1 MKFLTLEVEN
11 FMALANAKVELDQ
24 RGLVLIQG
32 VNAGDSSAASNGA
45 GKSTLMNSLMW
56 CIYGETSHGVK
67 GDDVL
72 STGHEKNCR
81 VKVTIE
87 DEGKRYA
94 IIRHRKHKEFKNRL
108 IVRGEDGDMTKGKD
122 SLTQEFVERLI
133 GASKEVFMASIY
145 ASQEAMPDL
154 PGMSDKNLKTI
165 VEEAAGVDRLTKA
178 YAIARERANAAAARM
193 ETTKTKMDACLSLV
207 ESAQNELETAK
218 TSSEAWERDRSERL
232 DVARADLVGA
242 EVTLTEV
249 EMELRSLPEQIRD
262 TENAI
267 GKEREKL
274 ASKEEH
280 DAKLVRVRGAIT
292 DIRASI
298 RITENIQKEAM
309 QRARAFKVKAEE
321 VNTKVGEPC
330 PTCGKAYCVEDLST
344 VKESFVEQARSEI
357 SQAQASATSVAK
369 YQEHLEK
376 ALKIESSLVASTPDV
391 SAIISRI
398 EQLTKE
404 LGTLRHREKEV
415 VAVEALVARARSE
428 VDRITKETNPFLA
441 VIKRHEESLAA
452 NKSNYGVLKTELKN
466 IQEQALLLDKARQV
480 YSPAGVRSHI
490 LTSVTPFLNA
500 QTAEYL
506 NTLSDGNI
514 VAEWSTMESTKKG
527 EWRDKFNISVRKIGA
542 SKTFQTLSG
551 GEKRKVRIA
560 CSLAL
565 QDLVA
570 SRASKNIELFIG
582 DEIDDALDTAGL
594 ERLMGI
600 LEAKARERGTVMIIS
615 HKEMKSWFRETITVE
630 VKEGRSYESPRV

>member
-1 MKFLTLEVEN
+1 
-11 FMALANAKVELDQ
+11 
-24 RGLVLIQG
+24 
-32 VNAGDSSAASNGA
+32 
-45 GKSTLMNSLMW
+45 
-56 CIYGETSHGVK
+56 
-67 GDDVL
+67 
-72 STGHEKNCR
+72 
-81 VKVTIE
+81 
-87 DEGKRYA
+87 
-94 IIRHRKHKEFKNRL
+94 KHKEFKNRL

-207 ESAQNELETAK
+207 ESAQNELESAK

-280 DAKLVRVRGAIT
+280 DAKLVKVRGAIT

-309 QRARAFKVKAEE
+309 QRARALKVKAEE

-428 VDRITKETNPFLA
+428 VDRITKEINPFLA

-630 VKEGRSYESPRV
+630 VKEGRSYVV

>member
-207 ESAQNELETAK
+207 ESAQNELESAK

-249 EMELRSLPEQIRD
+249 EMELPSLPEQIRD

-280 DAKLVRVRGAIT
+280 DAKLVKVRGAIT

-309 QRARAFKVKAEE
+309 QRARALKVKAEE

-330 PTCGKAYCVEDLST
+330 PTCGKAYCLEDLST

-615 HKEMKSWFRETITVE
+615 HKEMKSWFREIITVE
-630 VKEGRSYESPRV
+630 VKEGRSYVV

>member
-207 ESAQNELETAK
+207 ESAQNELESAK
-218 TSSEAWERDRSERL
+218 TSSEAWERDRNERL

-280 DAKLVRVRGAIT
+280 DAKLVKVRGAIT

-298 RITENIQKEAM
+298 RITENIQKEAI

-428 VDRITKETNPFLA
+428 VDRITKEINPFLA

-466 IQEQALLLDKARQV
+466 IQEQALLLDKARLV

-600 LEAKARERGTVMIIS
+600 LEAKARESGTVMIIS

-630 VKEGRSYESPRV
+630 VKEGRSYVV

>member
-145 ASQEAMPDL
+145 ASQESMPDL

-207 ESAQNELETAK
+207 ESAQNELESAK

-280 DAKLVRVRGAIT
+280 DAKLVKVRGAIT

-404 LGTLRHREKEV
+404 LGMLRHREKEV

-428 VDRITKETNPFLA
+428 VDRITKENNPFLA

-466 IQEQALLLDKARQV
+466 IQEQALLLDKARLV

-630 VKEGRSYESPRV
+630 VKEGRSYVV

>member
-207 ESAQNELETAK
+207 ESAQNELESAK

-262 TENAI
+262 TENSI

-280 DAKLVRVRGAIT
+280 DAKLVKVRGAIT

-441 VIKRHEESLAA
+441 VIKRNEESLAA

-630 VKEGRSYESPRV
+630 VKEGRSYVV

>member
-207 ESAQNELETAK
+207 ESAQNELESAK

-280 DAKLVRVRGAIT
+280 DAKLVKVRGAIT

-404 LGTLRHREKEV
+404 LGMLRHREKEV

-428 VDRITKETNPFLA
+428 VDRITKENNPFLA

-630 VKEGRSYESPRV
+630 VKEGRSYVV

>member
-87 DEGKRYA
+87 DEGKHYA

-207 ESAQNELETAK
+207 ESAQNELESAK

-262 TENAI
+262 TENSI

-280 DAKLVRVRGAIT
+280 DAKLVKVRGAIT

-404 LGTLRHREKEV
+404 LGSLRHREKEV
-415 VAVEALVARARSE
+415 VAVEALVARAQSE

-630 VKEGRSYESPRV
+630 VKEGRSYVV

>member
-207 ESAQNELETAK
+207 ESAQNELESAK

-262 TENAI
+262 TENSI

-280 DAKLVRVRGAIT
+280 DAKLVKVRGAIT

-391 SAIISRI
+391 SAIIFRI

-630 VKEGRSYESPRV
+630 VKEGRSYVV

>member
-1 MKFLTLEVEN
+1 
-11 FMALANAKVELDQ
+11 
-24 RGLVLIQG
+24 
-32 VNAGDSSAASNGA
+32 NAGDSSAASNGA

-207 ESAQNELETAK
+207 ESAQNELESAK

-280 DAKLVRVRGAIT
+280 DAKLVKVRGAIT

-309 QRARAFKVKAEE
+309 QRARALKVKAEE

-344 VKESFVEQARSEI
+344 VKERFVEQARSEI

-615 HKEMKSWFRETITVE
+615 HKEMKS
-630 VKEGRSYESPRV
+630 

>member
-32 VNAGDSSAASNGA
+32 VNAGDSSAAINGA

-207 ESAQNELETAK
+207 ESAQNELESAK

-280 DAKLVRVRGAIT
+280 DAKLVKVRGAIT

-309 QRARAFKVKAEE
+309 QRARALKVKAEE

-330 PTCGKAYCVEDLST
+330 PTCGKAYCLEDLST

-630 VKEGRSYESPRV
+630 VKEGRSYVV

>member
-207 ESAQNELETAK
+207 ESAQNELESAK

-280 DAKLVRVRGAIT
+280 DAKLVKVRGAIT

-309 QRARAFKVKAEE
+309 QRARALKVKAEE

-330 PTCGKAYCVEDLST
+330 PTCGKAYCLEDLST

-376 ALKIESSLVASTPDV
+376 ALKIESSLVANTPDV

-582 DEIDDALDTAGL
+582 DEIDDALDAAGL

-630 VKEGRSYESPRV
+630 VKEGRSYVV

>member
-207 ESAQNELETAK
+207 ESAQNELESAK

-274 ASKEEH
+274 ATKEEH
-280 DAKLVRVRGAIT
+280 DAKLVKVRGAIT

-391 SAIISRI
+391 SSIISRI

-630 VKEGRSYESPRV
+630 VKEGRSYVV

>member
-94 IIRHRKHKEFKNRL
+94 IIRHRKHKKFKNRL

-207 ESAQNELETAK
+207 ESAQNELESAK

-280 DAKLVRVRGAIT
+280 DAKLVKVRGAIT

-309 QRARAFKVKAEE
+309 QRARALKVKAEE

-428 VDRITKETNPFLA
+428 VDRITKEINPFLA

-630 VKEGRSYESPRV
+630 VKEGRSYVV

>member
-207 ESAQNELETAK
+207 ESAQNELESAK
-218 TSSEAWERDRSERL
+218 TSSEAWERDRNERL
-232 DVARADLVGA
+232 DVARTDLVGA

-280 DAKLVRVRGAIT
+280 DAKLVKVRGAIT

-309 QRARAFKVKAEE
+309 QRARALKVKAEE

-376 ALKIESSLVASTPDV
+376 ALKIESALVASTPDV

-398 EQLTKE
+398 ERLTKE

-630 VKEGRSYESPRV
+630 VKEGRSYVV

>member
-207 ESAQNELETAK
+207 ESAQNELESAK

-280 DAKLVRVRGAIT
+280 DAKLVKVRGAIT

-344 VKESFVEQARSEI
+344 VKESFIEQARNEI
-357 SQAQASATSVAK
+357 GQAQASATSVAK

-615 HKEMKSWFRETITVE
+615 HKEMKSWFREIITVE
-630 VKEGRSYESPRV
+630 VKEGRSYVV

>member
-207 ESAQNELETAK
+207 ESAQNELESAK

-280 DAKLVRVRGAIT
+280 DAKLVKVRGAIT

-309 QRARAFKVKAEE
+309 QRARALKVKAEE

-506 NTLSDGNI
+506 NTLSDGSI

-630 VKEGRSYESPRV
+630 VKEGRSYVV

>member
-207 ESAQNELETAK
+207 ESAQNELESAK

-280 DAKLVRVRGAIT
+280 DAKLVKVRGAIT

-330 PTCGKAYCVEDLST
+330 PTCGKAYCIEDLST

-428 VDRITKETNPFLA
+428 VDRITKEINPFLA

-630 VKEGRSYESPRV
+630 VKEGRSYVV

>member
-1 MKFLTLEVEN
+1 MKFLTLEVKN

-207 ESAQNELETAK
+207 ESAQNELESAK

-280 DAKLVRVRGAIT
+280 DAKLVKVRGAIT

-330 PTCGKAYCVEDLST
+330 STCGKAYCVEDLST

-630 VKEGRSYESPRV
+630 VKEGRSYVV

>member
-207 ESAQNELETAK
+207 ESAQNELESAK

-280 DAKLVRVRGAIT
+280 DAKLVKVRGAIT

-309 QRARAFKVKAEE
+309 QRARALKVKAEE

-344 VKESFVEQARSEI
+344 VKESFVEQAHSEI

-630 VKEGRSYESPRV
+630 VKEGRSYVV

>member
-207 ESAQNELETAK
+207 ESAQNELESAK

-262 TENAI
+262 TENDI

-280 DAKLVRVRGAIT
+280 DAKLVKVRGAIT

-630 VKEGRSYESPRV
+630 VKEGRSYVV

>member
-207 ESAQNELETAK
+207 ESAQNELESAK

-280 DAKLVRVRGAIT
+280 DAKLVKVRGAIT

-309 QRARAFKVKAEE
+309 QRARALKVKAEE

-376 ALKIESSLVASTPDV
+376 ALKIESALVASTPDV

-398 EQLTKE
+398 ERLTKE

-630 VKEGRSYESPRV
+630 VKEGRSYVV

>member
-207 ESAQNELETAK
+207 ESAQNELESAK

-280 DAKLVRVRGAIT
+280 DAKLVKVRGAIT

-309 QRARAFKVKAEE
+309 QRARALKVKAEE

-376 ALKIESSLVASTPDV
+376 ALKIESALVASTPDV

-398 EQLTKE
+398 ERLTKE

-428 VDRITKETNPFLA
+428 VDRITKEINPFLA

-600 LEAKARERGTVMIIS
+600 LEAKTRERGTVMIIS

-630 VKEGRSYESPRV
+630 VKEGRSYVV

>member
-94 IIRHRKHKEFKNRL
+94 IIRHRKHKDFKNRL

-207 ESAQNELETAK
+207 ESAQNELESAK
-218 TSSEAWERDRSERL
+218 TSSEAWERDRNERL

-280 DAKLVRVRGAIT
+280 DAKLVKVRGAIT

-309 QRARAFKVKAEE
+309 QRARALKVKAEE

-330 PTCGKAYCVEDLST
+330 PTCGKAYCLEDLST

-428 VDRITKETNPFLA
+428 VDRITKEINPFLA

-630 VKEGRSYESPRV
+630 VKEGRSYVV

>member
-32 VNAGDSSAASNGA
+32 VNDGDSSAASNGA

-207 ESAQNELETAK
+207 ESAQNELESAK

-280 DAKLVRVRGAIT
+280 DAKLVKVRGAIT

-309 QRARAFKVKAEE
+309 QRARALKVKAEE
-321 VNTKVGEPC
+321 INTKVGEPC
-330 PTCGKAYCVEDLST
+330 STCGKAYCLEDLST

-630 VKEGRSYESPRV
+630 VKEGRSYVV

>member
-207 ESAQNELETAK
+207 ESAQNELESAK

-280 DAKLVRVRGAIT
+280 DAKLVKVRGAIT

-309 QRARAFKVKAEE
+309 QRARALKVKAEE

-428 VDRITKETNPFLA
+428 VDRITKEINPFLA

-630 VKEGRSYESPRV
+630 VKEGRSYVV

>member
-207 ESAQNELETAK
+207 ESAQNELESAK

-280 DAKLVRVRGAIT
+280 DAKLVKVRGAIT

-376 ALKIESSLVASTPDV
+376 ALKIESALVASTPDV

-480 YSPAGVRSHI
+480 YSPADVRSHI

-527 EWRDKFNISVRKIGA
+527 EWRDKFNISVRKLGA

-615 HKEMKSWFRETITVE
+615 HKEMKSWFREAITVE
-630 VKEGRSYESPRV
+630 VKEGRSYVV

>member
-207 ESAQNELETAK
+207 ESAQNELESAK

-280 DAKLVRVRGAIT
+280 DAKLVKVRGAIT

-615 HKEMKSWFRETITVE
+615 HKEMKSWFR
-630 VKEGRSYESPRV
+630 KPSPWK

>member
-207 ESAQNELETAK
+207 ESAQNELESAK

-280 DAKLVRVRGAIT
+280 DAKLVKVRGAIT

-309 QRARAFKVKAEE
+309 QRARALKVKAEE

-376 ALKIESSLVASTPDV
+376 ALKIESALVASTPDV

-630 VKEGRSYESPRV
+630 VKEGRSYVV

>member
-1 MKFLTLEVEN
+1 
-11 FMALANAKVELDQ
+11 
-24 RGLVLIQG
+24 
-32 VNAGDSSAASNGA
+32 
-45 GKSTLMNSLMW
+45 
-56 CIYGETSHGVK
+56 
-67 GDDVL
+67 

-207 ESAQNELETAK
+207 ESAQNELESAK

-280 DAKLVRVRGAIT
+280 DAKLVKVRGAIT

-309 QRARAFKVKAEE
+309 QRARALKVKAEE

-630 VKEGRSYESPRV
+630 VKEGRSYVV

>member
-207 ESAQNELETAK
+207 ESAQNELESAK
-218 TSSEAWERDRSERL
+218 TSFEAWERDRSERL

-280 DAKLVRVRGAIT
+280 DAKLVKVRGAIT

-309 QRARAFKVKAEE
+309 QRARALKVKAEE

-330 PTCGKAYCVEDLST
+330 PTCGKAYCLEDLST

-630 VKEGRSYESPRV
+630 VKEGRSYVV

>member
-207 ESAQNELETAK
+207 ESAQNELESAK

-262 TENAI
+262 TENAL

-280 DAKLVRVRGAIT
+280 DAKLVKVRGAIT

-309 QRARAFKVKAEE
+309 HRARALKVKAEE

-330 PTCGKAYCVEDLST
+330 PTCGKGYCLEDLST
-344 VKESFVEQARSEI
+344 VKEIFVEQARSEI

-630 VKEGRSYESPRV
+630 VKEGRSYVV

>member
-207 ESAQNELETAK
+207 ESAQNELESAK

-280 DAKLVRVRGAIT
+280 DAKLVKVRGAIT

-398 EQLTKE
+398 EQLTKK

-630 VKEGRSYESPRV
+630 VKEGRSYVV

>member
-207 ESAQNELETAK
+207 ESAQNELESAK

-280 DAKLVRVRGAIT
+280 DAKLVKVRGAIT

-330 PTCGKAYCVEDLST
+330 PTCGKTYCVEDLST

-630 VKEGRSYESPRV
+630 VKEGRSYVV

>member
-207 ESAQNELETAK
+207 ESAQNELESAK

-280 DAKLVRVRGAIT
+280 DAKLVKVRGAIT

-309 QRARAFKVKAEE
+309 QRARAHKVKAEE

-630 VKEGRSYESPRV
+630 VKEGRSYVV

>member
-207 ESAQNELETAK
+207 ESAQNELESAK

-262 TENAI
+262 TENSI

-280 DAKLVRVRGAIT
+280 DAKLVKVRGAIT

-404 LGTLRHREKEV
+404 LGTLRQREKEV

-441 VIKRHEESLAA
+441 VIKRHEESLAT

-630 VKEGRSYESPRV
+630 VKEGRSYVV

>member
-207 ESAQNELETAK
+207 ESAQNELESAK

-249 EMELRSLPEQIRD
+249 EMEMRSLPVQIRD

-280 DAKLVRVRGAIT
+280 DAKLVKVRGAIT

-630 VKEGRSYESPRV
+630 VKEGRSYVV

>member
-133 GASKEVFMASIY
+133 GASKDVFMASIY

-207 ESAQNELETAK
+207 ESAQNELESAK

-262 TENAI
+262 TENSI

-280 DAKLVRVRGAIT
+280 DAKLVKVRGAIT

-630 VKEGRSYESPRV
+630 VKEGRSYVV